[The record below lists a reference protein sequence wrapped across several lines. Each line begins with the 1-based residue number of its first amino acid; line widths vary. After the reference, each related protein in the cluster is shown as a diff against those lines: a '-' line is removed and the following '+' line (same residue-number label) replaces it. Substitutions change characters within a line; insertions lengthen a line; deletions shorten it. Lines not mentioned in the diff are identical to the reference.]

1 MGPKKVVLFLEI
13 NLVKISLSLTAH
25 IVRMCIRTFICF
37 KKKHTRTQTQ
47 TKSKKKLNKR
57 KTKETNKK
65 RENIAVVNSIYKK
78 IF

>member
-47 TKSKKKLNKR
+47 TKSKKKTKQKENKR
-57 KTKETNKK
+57 NQQKK
-65 RENIAVVNSIYKK
+65 GKYSCCEQYL
-78 IF
+78 